1 MATLILEHAGKR
13 RGGMLNGRMV
23 IGRASGSHVVIDDK
37 SVSRIHAWVG
47 RVGHTYF
54 IADGGS
60 RTGTMVNGR
69 PVEGRRTL
77 RDGDEI
83 LIGPARIVFHTDDPL
98 PQGLEPLNADGQ
110 ASDDEGTVV
119 ECKCGAPTWVAWDSR
134 ETNTCAQCGRTVA
147 APDRR
152 RAAHA
157 EARSAAGLPVD
168 APSAER
174 GPEPRVI
181 VHEAPT
187 STARTEPSAHDT
199 TCGACQSPIV
209 KGEQT
214 TCCPECGVSF
224 HANCWFENRGCS
236 SYGCKQVGILDPAS
250 RAASAASPQAAT
262 SPITQEQSSPE
273 PARQVQWSYVL
284 LPVSG
289 LCGLGGMFTFGVPSL
304 VLLIGLIGYDLRR
317 SMRSRG
323 VFAGSVIFS
332 AIAAV
337 AGAGFSTYWWLI
349 VAGGLVRR

>member
-1 MATLILEHAGKR
+1 MATLVLEHEGKR
-13 RGGMLNGRMV
+13 RGGVLNGRMV

-83 LIGPARIVFHTDDPL
+83 LIGPARIVFHADDPL
-98 PQGLEPLNADGQ
+98 PPGLEPLNAAAR

-134 ETNTCAQCGRTVA
+134 ETNTCAQCGRAVT

-152 RAAHA
+152 RSAHVGIRSPAGRPA
-157 EARSAAGLPVD
+157 ETP
-168 APSAER
+168 AER

-181 VHEAPT
+181 VHEAPP
-187 STARTEPSAHDT
+187 STARAEPSTHGT
-199 TCGACQSPIV
+199 TCGACQSPIG

-214 TCCPECGVSF
+214 TSCAECGVSF
-224 HANCWFENRGCS
+224 HANCWFENHGCS

-250 RAASAASPQAAT
+250 RTASAALAPAHPVAPAA
-262 SPITQEQSSPE
+262 EDLGLE
-273 PARQVQWSYVL
+273 EAGRQVQWSYVL
-284 LPVSG
+284 LPLSG
-289 LCGLGGMFTFGVPSL
+289 LCGLGGMFAFGLPSL
-304 VLLIGLIGYDLRR
+304 ALLIGLIWYDLRR

-323 VFAGSVIFS
+323 VFAGTVIFS

-337 AGAGFSTYWWLI
+337 AGAGFSTYWWFV
-349 VAGGLVRR
+349 VAGWMVRR